1 MVYQGSTK
9 GLLRVYEGSTK
20 GIYVNRIK
28 KWQRKNLGGFA
39 LEVGGDSGADAVA
52 DAAYGALNA
61 ADGSALLHAEDVSDA
76 DEAEVVVGDTVAV
89 VHARLVLP

>member
-1 MVYQGSTK
+1 MDLQAALVRLSHDAHRRRVHHHLA
-9 GLLRVYEGSTK
+9 LLSLSVT
-20 GIYVNRIK
+20 
-28 KWQRKNLGGFA
+28 LGGFA

-52 DAAYGALNA
+52 DAAYGALDA